1 MAVFRSNISDEAQE
15 RLPTGFTPFHV
26 TVTVPTEALDSGDE
40 QVLLYPFPES
50 LEGGEVWLERLIS
63 NVDDLDSSATPA
75 LVYDVGVG
83 DSDGVVDTSF
93 VTGSTTGQAGGAEVI
108 VDDGDVPT
116 DVSGKFL
123 ILDVTTAA
131 ATAAEG
137 DFEVFGSF
145 AVGVNSKSALAEPV

>member
-26 TVTVPTEALDSGDE
+26 TVTVPTEALDSADE

-50 LEGGEVWLERLIS
+50 LAGGEVWLERLIL
-63 NVDDLDSSATPA
+63 NVDDLDSGVAA
-75 LVYDVGVG
+75 LVFDVGVG
-83 DSDGVVDTSF
+83 DSDGVLDTTL
-93 VTGSTTGQAGGAEVI
+93 VTGSTAGQAGGVEVV

-123 ILDVTTAA
+123 ILDVTAAA

-137 DFEVFGSF
+137 DVEVFGSF

>member
-26 TVTVPTEALDSGDE
+26 TVTVPTEALDSADE

-50 LEGGEVWLERLIS
+50 LAGGEVWLERLIL
-63 NVDDLDSSATPA
+63 NVDDLDSGVAA
-75 LVYDVGVG
+75 LVFDVGVG
-83 DSDGVVDTSF
+83 DSDGVLDTTL
-93 VTGSTTGQAGGAEVI
+93 VTGSTAGQAGGVEVV

-131 ATAAEG
+131 ATAVEG
-137 DFEVFGSF
+137 DVEVFGSF